1 MLNQDLKW
9 YYNPGNGEVA
19 QGTQGGWDSR
29 MGPYDSREEAA
40 NALRIARART
50 AAADAAEEA
59 EDDWGASPSWE
70 K

>member
-1 MLNQDLKW
+1 
-9 YYNPGNGEVA
+9 
-19 QGTQGGWDSR
+19 